1 LVCLTGIVYAHR
13 NEDVVNSRTNER
25 EKGGT
30 DETVQ
35 SSLEE
40 LHSKNETKHTVMEKS
55 YSLEEKRKVAR
66 SYSLEQKR
74 KEFSC
79 IASFMGMDD
88 LEFSKWLLSASPL
101 QRSEVLQNYK
111 RKKKC
116 EKNRNDDA
124 GPRSYCRALT

>member
-1 LVCLTGIVYAHR
+1 M
-13 NEDVVNSRTNER
+13 NSRTNER

-30 DETVQ
+30 DKTLQ

-74 KEFSC
+74 KEFSR

-88 LEFSKWLLSASPL
+88 LEFSKWLLSASPH

-111 RKKKC
+111 RKKKRKC
-116 EKNRNDDA
+116 EKKQK
-124 GPRSYCRALT
+124 

>member
-1 LVCLTGIVYAHR
+1 LVCSTGIVYAHR

-25 EKGGT
+25 EKGAT

-40 LHSKNETKHTVMEKS
+40 LHSKKNETKHTVMEKS

-111 RKKKC
+111 RKKKRKC
-116 EKNRNDDA
+116 EKKQK
-124 GPRSYCRALT
+124 